1 MAHASD
7 SNDASDIFWP
17 GYVDAVTNLAIN
29 LLFVIAVMSIVVLS
43 AIMQISKMKP
53 EDTDQTS
60 MLHRTQVAKPA
71 PEAVTE
77 TSSLEKLQAEKIETE
92 KKLQAQTQALAQA
105 QKELQQLKQTSARSK
120 ATAAPSTDLPTN
132 ADAQDPADE
141 VKAQDKQLKPSTGN
155 TQFSPVKQGG
165 LVVAFDKDVVDLSD
179 KETTELLKKLATIG
193 PINSTAWQIW
203 VYVPKGF
210 SEAARLGYYR
220 VNAVRNALIHNG
232 APAGS
237 ITMRVLETDH
247 AGANNT
253 RVVVKAGQP

>member
-43 AIMQISKMKP
+43 AILQISKMKP
-53 EDTDQTS
+53 EDTEQS
-60 MLHRTQVAKPA
+60 SQQHGTQVAKS
-71 PEAVTE
+71 ESAVSTD
-77 TSSLEKLQAEKIETE
+77 SSSVDKISIEKINAEKRLQEQTE
-92 KKLQAQTQALAQA
+92 QLMKVE
-105 QKELQQLKQTSARSK
+105 KELQQLKQSMSHAKTTVTPHKELLNKS
-120 ATAAPSTDLPTN
+120 
-132 ADAQDPADE
+132 DAEDTTE
-141 VKAQDKQLKPSTGN
+141 VVKAQDNQLKPQTGN
-155 TQFSPVKQGG
+155 TQFSPVKSGG

-179 KETTELLKKLATIG
+179 KETAELLKKLTTIG
-193 PINSTAWQIW
+193 PVNSTVWQIW

-232 APAGS
+232 ASAGN
-237 ITMRVLETDH
+237 ITMRVLETDN